1 MLWIPGVRV
10 CCLGTTAVSVFC
22 RSLGPQPK
30 RGVFLTEAANSR
42 LQQDSPASSRR
53 THERRCCPWPAVLR
67 ILRFQARAF
76 LQLQV
81 AGPRTQPE
89 WCPSYLSG
97 DDSPGNYFGDCDT
110 QAVSPQYIFLRLSK
124 LVRNVPF
131 LGFKSPLATR
141 PSPPHVPAR
150 GCSSLSSSTSPPGW
164 SPQSRGTLSESFDRE
179 AGISAH
185 SSGRRAGD

>member
-1 MLWIPGVRV
+1 
-10 CCLGTTAVSVFC
+10 
-22 RSLGPQPK
+22 
-30 RGVFLTEAANSR
+30 
-42 LQQDSPASSRR
+42 
-53 THERRCCPWPAVLR
+53 
-67 ILRFQARAF
+67 

-131 LGFKSPLATR
+131 LGFKSPPASR
-141 PSPPHVPAR
+141 PSPPHIPAR
-150 GCSSLSSSTSPPGW
+150 DCSSLYSSTSPPGW
-164 SPQSRGTLSESFDRE
+164 ILSLGDIIRRVSTGSRDIRPQ
-179 AGISAH
+179 
-185 SSGRRAGD
+185 GRPPGGRLIYSQT